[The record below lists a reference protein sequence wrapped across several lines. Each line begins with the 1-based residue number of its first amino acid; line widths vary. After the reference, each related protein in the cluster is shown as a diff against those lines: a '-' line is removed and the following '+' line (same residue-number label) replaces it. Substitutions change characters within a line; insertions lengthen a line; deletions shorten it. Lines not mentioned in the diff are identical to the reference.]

1 MVTASTT
8 EQELHS
14 RVNGGV
20 HVRLMWRAHDDYL
33 FVYVIDRR
41 QGQEFRVE
49 VRDRARALDVFNHPF
64 AYAALDLARE
74 LTAASLT
81 SSCSNASM
89 IASGSET
96 SPASARRPTITRP
109 A

>member
-64 AYAALDLARE
+64 AYAAHYGVLA
-74 LTAASLT
+74 
-81 SSCSNASM
+81 N
-89 IASGSET
+89 
-96 SPASARRPTITRP
+96 PTRP
-109 A
+109 DALLTR